1 MPLDSY
7 PLGSLLVILFVGVSI
22 WGAMLVRRITGI
34 KKLVSHHEVMG
45 YFFPVAGST
54 YGILLGLV
62 VVNSITIFDEA
73 RSIVN
78 NEATNLVEIYS
89 LANFLPK
96 DKSIAIQSLCRD
108 YADSIVD
115 HEWDQMHE
123 GVSYMPSRE
132 YTIELF
138 NQITSTLE
146 KGYPVSQKMLDLLEE
161 MWKER
166 RNRVDLASRHIPTV
180 EWVALCLGGVLV
192 VVFSYMFVMDSLVVQ
207 LFGTAVIST
216 MIGLNIFLILLFANP
231 FSGDLH
237 VSDKPFRNAIDNFS
251 TIDKIKAVSK

>member
-1 MPLDSY
+1 
-7 PLGSLLVILFVGVSI
+7 
-22 WGAMLVRRITGI
+22 
-34 KKLVSHHEVMG
+34 
-45 YFFPVAGST
+45 
-54 YGILLGLV
+54 
-62 VVNSITIFDEA
+62 
-73 RSIVN
+73 
-78 NEATNLVEIYS
+78 
-89 LANFLPK
+89 
-96 DKSIAIQSLCRD
+96 
-108 YADSIVD
+108 
-115 HEWDQMHE
+115 
-123 GVSYMPSRE
+123 
-132 YTIELF
+132 
-138 NQITSTLE
+138 
-146 KGYPVSQKMLDLLEE
+146 MLDLLEE